1 MEANNQDEGSPGRTT
16 QMLMQM
22 MIQMSEQL
30 QNMQAN
36 QQTLRAEREADRDE
50 MRTQIRNMQSAIATP
65 TTTPQPQPPAPRV
78 AGPEPRRSSSPEN
91 APAKKK
97 PTLPNPPKFDGTRRN
112 FRPWYLEMRAKL
124 LHDCGTFRNDQER
137 FAYIYARLEGTAQNM
152 AAAYFEQ
159 GGSNNSQSPDQFLDY
174 LNRRYGDPNAKARA
188 LDRLRAL
195 RQRHDE
201 SFATF
206 FPKFEKE
213 LADSGGG
220 SWVDAVQINYL
231 EGALNG
237 KLKDRLISVPN
248 LPTDFNSYAELL
260 LTIGSRLD
268 SRDYQARQERR
279 NPTPTNQEAQP
290 DRTARRESP
299 DRMDWEATK
308 GPRERPA
315 GKPERSAGK
324 PERPQQRTKTARIEP
339 RKKGKQGQDDEAG
352 SHRRQEHQQ
361 ALKEWKEF
369 EDQMDS
375 PPMYVNIGINREHY
389 STVFVDSGCLCYGT
403 INEAFARKLR
413 LPRIPIKPRT
423 LDEVI
428 TSLPGAIRSVTYADI
443 DIDGY
448 RKKRA
453 FFYIIPGQDEDVI
466 LGRTW
471 MNLEDVTIYPS
482 RGLLHIGSQDHWVKE
497 RDPNRRERYELYGQS
512 ASTFAGLVRRARKET
527 QERQE
532 KPDPRR
538 LRVFS
543 ASLADIEKA
552 LAPKKRSDARDR
564 LPTHYHEY
572 LSVFDRAQADRLP
585 PHRPGSDHKI
595 LLEKDGN
602 GKEEEPP
609 WGPLY
614 GMSREELIVLRRTLT
629 ELLDKGFIRAS
640 SSPASA
646 PVLFVRKPGG
656 GLRFCVDY
664 RGLNA
669 ITKKDRYPLPLI
681 EETLRSLSKAKWLT
695 KLDVIAAFHKVR
707 IEEGD
712 EWKTA
717 FRTRY
722 GLYEWLVTP
731 FGLTGAP
738 ATFQRYI
745 NHTLREFLDEFCSAY
760 IDDILIYSSGSLADH
775 RKKVKQVLARLR
787 DAGLQIDIDKCEFEA
802 TSVKYLG
809 FIVEA
814 GKGIR
819 VDPEKVRAIQEWQSP
834 RSARA
839 VRSFLGFANY
849 YRQFI
854 PKFSNIASPLTA
866 LTKKDAAFA
875 WSNECQAAFEELKLR
890 LISAPILAQWDPDRE
905 TVVETDSSGYV
916 TGGALAQRSDDG
928 LMRPVAFFSK
938 KCTPAECN
946 YPIHDKELLA
956 IMRCLEHWDAELRSV
971 ESFTVL
977 TDHLNLRYFTK
988 KQPLSERQAR
998 WAEMLSRYNFT
1009 IVHRPGKDAAVP
1021 DALSRREQDM
1031 PHSAED
1037 ERLRGRR
1044 IQLLEP
1050 AKGGGLVTRVKS
1062 GYISKGDTDQPGDA
1076 TAEQD
1081 ESVENPFTEPEI
1093 QELWKEGLKQHNRYW
1108 LIRNAVQEGERRL
1121 PSQWGLPVMLSEC
1134 SIDEGQRLCW
1144 RERIWVP
1151 NHEPLRTRLMQDT
1164 HDSALAGHPG
1174 RDMLK
1179 SLLARRF
1186 YWPGLDADAR
1196 QFVRNCDACGRSNVW
1211 REKRRGLLKP
1221 LPVPERIW
1229 SELSIDF
1236 VTELPPTKS
1245 NGSTN
1250 MMVLTDRLSKSVVL
1264 ESLKDITAETTARA
1278 LMRNVLQHHGIPAA
1292 IVTDRGTQF
1301 TSRMWKRLCE
1311 LLRIKQRL
1319 STAWH
1324 PETDGATER
1333 ANQEVERYIRI
1344 FTTYA
1349 QDDWDELLPAAAM
1362 ALNNRTATSTGLT
1375 PFFFTHGYHLEPVQV
1390 KEALRPDGKS
1400 PVAKA
1405 EGIVRRFQEA
1415 TEWAQAAMASAQER
1429 QEDNANTRRQPS
1441 DQYKPG
1447 DKVWL
1452 RLRNI
1457 RSKRPSKKL
1466 DWLAGKY
1473 TVLETVGSHA
1483 CRLDTPPG
1491 VHNVFHVSLLRLAA
1505 DDPLPSQTSDDYR
1518 PPAILTDD
1526 GELWEVEEICGHK
1539 KNFAQDIA
1547 KIEVGKN
1554 WPYSFVRRNRD
1565 KLGCTWFDGLDM
1577 ARRKADS
1584 ASRYKDYF
1592 ELIRTKIAKYN
1603 ILPCN
1608 TYNVDEKGFLLGVI
1622 NRTKRVFSL
1631 NVKKQGKLLGAAQDG
1646 NRSWIT
1652 FLACICQDM
1661 TSLPPFLIYQGKP
1674 GQVQD
1679 SWLTEFEPE
1688 HQSAFF
1694 TTSETGWTNHE
1705 LGKEWLTSV
1714 FDRFTKAKARNGR
1727 DYRLLIT
1734 DGHSSHVN
1742 MDFLEWCDQHRI
1754 IVAVFPPH
1762 STHRLQP
1769 LDVSLFSPLS
1779 TAYTKQLIQ
1788 WTAKTQGLINLSKR
1802 EFWTLFWNAFAAS
1815 FSVENIV
1822 SGWERTGLLP
1832 LDPEVVLSQIT
1843 AKTRDDSDTG
1853 GDSAESLA
1861 LQRPTARDLRRLVD
1875 KAVDHS
1881 SSDAGRSSRRLKST
1895 LESLQSEVELL
1906 RYENQGLRETI
1917 IHEKQRRQRGKALKD
1932 YLFDRTDPNS
1942 AQIFSP
1948 AKVAQARV
1956 KKAEMEAQK
1965 KEEALRKEAQK
1976 IQRQQKAAE
1985 QKALALEKR
1994 RQKMTEMESKRQ
2006 KKEARKQEREARR
2019 QVRQEL
2025 ERHSQEMACE
2035 MQHEQQAA
2043 SEGAAGSIA
2052 GTGSTKQQRKS
2063 EGNNDSGAYNTC
2075 EKTVFGL

>member
-1 MEANNQDEGSPGRTT
+1 MASQLLIGPGLTCIRSLYKSGDYSDFKIVCGDDKHAVHKAVVCPRSKALADMKPDQDGIILRDDNPQAVGLMIHYLYHLDYPAVQWQKEANAVGG
-16 QMLMQM
+16 
-22 MIQMSEQL
+22 
-30 QNMQAN
+30 QA
-36 QQTLRAEREADRDE
+36 A
-50 MRTQIRNMQSAIATP
+50 S
-65 TTTPQPQPPAPRV
+65 PAPSVMNGANHEANLV
-78 AGPEPRRSSSPEN
+78 ANGNIQSLKTMDYSTEKEQFIDTTSKAADAIDEPMLKLSKKS
-91 APAKKK
+91 KKK
-97 PTLPNPPKFDGTRRN
+97 KRNTITESEPETKSVPNLTVHASGKFEKEIEQHWDTDDFLKAAQEAYTSTDRSDRTMRDAVLNAIKVHPELLESNATTSTADQCDSTRASTQYHIGNRTSEEEPTIPDPKLFDGNRRN
-112 FRPWYLEMRAKL
+112 FRAWQLAMESKL
-124 LHDCGTFRNDQER
+124 RVDGPALGGSADR
-137 FAYIYARLEGTAQNM
+137 FVYISARLDQTPQGM
-152 AAAYFEQ
+152 AAAFFEK
-159 GGSNNSQSPDQFLDY
+159 GGADGSHDPGQFMEY
-174 LNRRYGDPNAKARA
+174 LASCYGDPNIKQRA
-188 LDRLRAL
+188 LSRLETMRQGDR
-195 RQRHDE
+195 E
-201 SFATF
+201 TFAAF
-206 FPKFEKE
+206 LPKFERE
-213 LADSGGG
+213 LADSGGA
-220 SWVDAVQINYL
+220 SWEDSVRIN
-231 EGALNG
+231 ALKRVINRE
-237 KLKDRLISVPN
+237 LRSHLIGQLN
-248 LPTDFNSYAELL
+248 LPTTYPGYVNALQSLGANLDEHYFH
-260 LTIGSRLD
+260 SRNQTNGQKQQ
-268 SRDYQARQERR
+268 QARPERAVER
-279 NPTPTNQEAQP
+279 KNP
-290 DRTARRESP
+290 DL
-299 DRMDWEATK
+299 MDWEPTK
-308 GPRERPA
+308 VGKHASRGDQERKMRGPLGQRV
-315 GKPERSAGK
+315 GKLEAP
-324 PERPQQRTKTARIEP
+324 
-339 RKKGKQGQDDEAG
+339 GQN
-352 SHRRQEHQQ
+352 RRQEHQQ

-428 TSLPGAIRSVTYADI
+428 TSLPGAIRAVTYADI

-482 RGLLHIGSQDHWVKE
+482 KGLLHIGSQDHWVKE

-532 KPDPRR
+532 TQDPRR

-572 LSVFDRAQADRLP
+572 LSVFDRTQADRLP

-595 LLEKDGN
+595 VLEKDGS

-609 WGPLY
+609 
-614 GMSREELIVLRRTLT
+614 TLT

-819 VDPEKVRAIQEWQSP
+819 VDPEKVRAIQEWEAP

-854 PKFSNIASPLTA
+854 PRFSNIASPLTA
-866 LTKKDAAFA
+866 LTKKDATFA
-875 WSNECQAAFEELKLR
+875 WSNECQTAFEELKLR

-905 TVVETDSSGYV
+905 TVVETDSNCW
-916 TGGALAQRSDDG
+916 RSYD
-928 LMRPVAFFSK
+928 AWS
-938 KCTPAECN
+938 T
-946 YPIHDKELLA
+946 
-956 IMRCLEHWDAELRSV
+956 DAELRSV

-998 WAEMLSRYNFT
+998 WAETLSRYNFT

-1021 DALSRREQDM
+1021 DAPSRREQDM
-1031 PHSAED
+1031 PHSADD

-1044 IQLLEP
+1044 IQLPEP

-1062 GYISKGDTDQPGDA
+1062 GYISKGDANQPGDE

-1081 ESVENPFTEPEI
+1081 GSVENPFSEPEL
-1093 QELWKEGLKQHNRYW
+1093 QGLWKEGLKQHNRYW
-1108 LIRNAVQEGERRL
+1108 LIRRAVQEGERRL

-1134 SIDEGQRLCW
+1134 SIDAGQRLCW

-1151 NHEPLRTRLMQDT
+1151 NHEPLRTRLMQET

-1179 SLLARRF
+1179 SFLARRF

-1196 QFVRNCDACGRSNVW
+1196 QFVRNCDVCGRSNVW
-1211 REKRRGLLKP
+1211 REKRGLLKP

-1236 VTELPPTKS
+1236 VTDLPPTKS

-1250 MMVLTDRLSKSVVL
+1250 MMVLTERLSKSVVL
-1264 ESLKDITAETTARA
+1264 ESLKDTTAETTARA
-1278 LMRNVLQHHGIPAA
+1278 LVRNVLQHHGIPAA

-1301 TSRMWKRLCE
+1301 TSRIWKRLCE

-1362 ALNNRTATSTGLT
+1362 ALNNRTATSTGLS

-1390 KEALRPDGKS
+1390 KEVLRPDGKS

-1415 TEWAQAAMASAQER
+1415 TE
-1429 QEDNANTRRQPS
+1429 QPS

-1452 RLRNI
+1452 RFRNI

-1518 PPAILTDD
+1518 RPAILTDD

-1539 KNFAQDIA
+1539 KVGQEWKVLVKWVGWVRPTWEPVRFLSDTAALAQERCGTHLNKEQSDKKVAMVSKNPPPDERVVYLALKNVFKGQNAGARQNNAIRKLIKQFNSQEDVAYLIREHNFDGVCNSARALLCDEVFESTIKA
-1547 KIEVGKN
+1547 KIRFPE
-1554 WPYSFVRRNRD
+1554 
-1565 KLGCTWFDGLDM
+1565 LFDL
-1577 ARRKADS
+1577 S
-1584 ASRYKDYF
+1584 P
-1592 ELIRTKIAKYN
+1592 T
-1603 ILPCN
+1603 
-1608 TYNVDEKGFLLGVI
+1608 
-1622 NRTKRVFSL
+1622 
-1631 NVKKQGKLLGAAQDG
+1631 
-1646 NRSWIT
+1646 
-1652 FLACICQDM
+1652 
-1661 TSLPPFLIYQGKP
+1661 
-1674 GQVQD
+1674 
-1679 SWLTEFEPE
+1679 
-1688 HQSAFF
+1688 QSA
-1694 TTSETGWTNHE
+1694 
-1705 LGKEWLTSV
+1705 
-1714 FDRFTKAKARNGR
+1714 
-1727 DYRLLIT
+1727 
-1734 DGHSSHVN
+1734 
-1742 MDFLEWCDQHRI
+1742 
-1754 IVAVFPPH
+1754 
-1762 STHRLQP
+1762 
-1769 LDVSLFSPLS
+1769 
-1779 TAYTKQLIQ
+1779 
-1788 WTAKTQGLINLSKR
+1788 KR
-1802 EFWTLFWNAFAAS
+1802 
-1815 FSVENIV
+1815 
-1822 SGWERTGLLP
+1822 
-1832 LDPEVVLSQIT
+1832 
-1843 AKTRDDSDTG
+1843 
-1853 GDSAESLA
+1853 
-1861 LQRPTARDLRRLVD
+1861 
-1875 KAVDHS
+1875 
-1881 SSDAGRSSRRLKST
+1881 
-1895 LESLQSEVELL
+1895 
-1906 RYENQGLRETI
+1906 
-1917 IHEKQRRQRGKALKD
+1917 
-1932 YLFDRTDPNS
+1932 
-1942 AQIFSP
+1942 
-1948 AKVAQARV
+1948 
-1956 KKAEMEAQK
+1956 
-1965 KEEALRKEAQK
+1965 
-1976 IQRQQKAAE
+1976 
-1985 QKALALEKR
+1985 
-1994 RQKMTEMESKRQ
+1994 
-2006 KKEARKQEREARR
+2006 
-2019 QVRQEL
+2019 
-2025 ERHSQEMACE
+2025 
-2035 MQHEQQAA
+2035 AA
-2043 SEGAAGSIA
+2043 SEAEAVRHAADAIEHSVQGIRLNFGPCLRSIA
-2052 GTGSTKQQRKS
+2052 EAITASTLHAIGPFS
-2063 EGNNDSGAYNTC
+2063 
-2075 EKTVFGL
+2075 

>member
-1 MEANNQDEGSPGRTT
+1 MEANNRDEDSPGRTS

-22 MIQMSEQL
+22 MSQMSEQL
-30 QNMQAN
+30 QSMQAS
-36 QQTLRAEREADRDE
+36 QQALRAEREMDRE
-50 MRTQIRNMQSAIATP
+50 ETRSQIRAIQSAIATP
-65 TTTPQPQPPAPRV
+65 AATPHPPAPTITE
-78 AGPEPRRSSSPEN
+78 PEPRCSIPREM
-91 APAKKK
+91 APAKRK
-97 PTLPNPPKFDGTRRN
+97 PTLPDPQRFDGSRRK
-112 FRPWYLEMRAKL
+112 FRAWQLEMQSKLRADGL
-124 LHDCGTFRNDQER
+124 ALGGPPDQ
-137 FAYIYARLEGTAQNM
+137 FAYIYARLDQTPQAM
-152 AAAYFEQ
+152 AAAFFEK
-159 GGSNNSQSPDQFLDY
+159 GGPDGRFDPSQFMQY
-174 LNRRYGDPNAKARA
+174 LTGCYGDPNVEQRA
-188 LDRLRAL
+188 LARLEAM
-195 RQRHDE
+195 RQGDKE
-201 SFATF
+201 SFASF
-206 FPKFEKE
+206 LPKFERE
-213 LADSGGG
+213 LADSGGA
-220 SWVDAVQINYL
+220 SWGDSVRINS
-231 EGALNG
+231 
-237 KLKDRLISVPN
+237 LKRVINQELRTHLAGQLN
-248 LPTDFNSYAELL
+248 LPKEYPGFVNALQNLGANLEDLHFH
-260 LTIGSRLD
+260 SR
-268 SRDYQARQERR
+268 
-279 NPTPTNQEAQP
+279 
-290 DRTARRESP
+290 
-299 DRMDWEATK
+299 K
-308 GPRERPA
+308 
-315 GKPERSAGK
+315 
-324 PERPQQRTKTARIEP
+324 
-339 RKKGKQGQDDEAG
+339 
-352 SHRRQEHQQ
+352 QEHQQ
-361 ALKEWKEF
+361 ALIEWKQF
-369 EDQMDS
+369 EDKMDS
-375 PPMYVNIGINREHY
+375 PPMYANIGINREYY
-389 STVFVDSGCLCYGT
+389 SKVFIDCGCLCYGT
-403 INEAFARKLR
+403 VNETFVRKLR
-413 LPRIPIKPRT
+413 LPRIPIRPRT
-423 LDEVI
+423 LDQI
-428 TSLPGAIRSVTYADI
+428 STSLYGAIRGVTYADI

-448 RKKRA
+448 RKNRV
-453 FFYIIPGQDEDVI
+453 FFYIIPGQDDEVI

-471 MNLEDVTIYPS
+471 MNQEDVTLYPS
-482 RGLLHIGSQDHWVKE
+482 KGLLHIGSQDHWVKE
-497 RDPNRRERYELYGQS
+497 RDPNRTERYELSGQS
-512 ASTFAGLVRRARKET
+512 AATFAGLVRRARKEN
-527 QERQE
+527 E
-532 KPDPRR
+532 KEGKRDQRG

-543 ASLADIEKA
+543 ASMADIEKA
-552 LAPKKRSDARDR
+552 LAPKKRTDAREK

-572 LSVFDRAQADRLP
+572 LSVFDRDEADRLP
-585 PHRPGSDHKI
+585 PHRPGSDHRI
-595 LLEKDGN
+595 VLETDADGR
-602 GKEEEPP
+602 ERDAP

-707 IEEGD
+707 VAEGD

-787 DAGLQIDIDKCEFEA
+787 DAGLQIDIDKCEFET

-819 VDPEKVRAIQEWQSP
+819 VDPEKVRAIQEWEAP

-875 WSNECQAAFEELKLR
+875 WSSECQAAFDELKAR
-890 LISAPILAQWDPDRE
+890 LISAPVLAQWDPDRE
-905 TVVETDSSGYV
+905 TIVETDSSGYV
-916 TGGALAQRSDDG
+916 TGGALSQKGDDG

-938 KCTPAECN
+938 KCAPAECN

-956 IMRCLEHWDAELRSV
+956 IMRCLQHWDAELRSV

-977 TDHLNLRYFTK
+977 TDHLNLRYFTR

-998 WAEMLSRYNFT
+998 WAETLSRYNFT

-1031 PHSAED
+1031 PHSADD
-1037 ERLRGRR
+1037 ERLRRR
-1044 IQLLEP
+1044 HIQLLMP

-1062 GYISKGDTDQPGDA
+1062 GYVSKGDADQPGDE
-1076 TAEQD
+1076 TTEQD
-1081 ESVENPFTEPEI
+1081 ELVENPFTEPEL

-1108 LIRNAVQEGERRL
+1108 LIRRAVQDGERRL

-1134 SIDEGQRLCW
+1134 SIDAGQRLCW

-1151 NHEPLRTRLMQDT
+1151 NHEPLRTRLMQET

-1196 QFVRNCDACGRSNVW
+1196 QFVRNCDVCGRSNVW

-1236 VTELPPTKS
+1236 VTDLPPTKS

-1264 ESLKDITAETTARA
+1264 ESLRDITAETTARA

-1362 ALNNRTATSTGLT
+1362 ALNNRMATSTGLS

-1390 KEALRPDGKS
+1390 KEVLRPDGKS

-1539 KNFAQDIA
+1539 KVGREWKVLVKWVGWVGPTWEPVRFLSDTTALAQGEEKVDLD
-1547 KIEVGKN
+1547 
-1554 WPYSFVRRNRD
+1554 PL
-1565 KLGCTWFDGLDM
+1565 KLLS
-1577 ARRKADS
+1577 S
-1584 ASRYKDYF
+1584 AQKLSP
-1592 ELIRTKIAKYN
+1592 LS
-1603 ILPCN
+1603 
-1608 TYNVDEKGFLLGVI
+1608 
-1622 NRTKRVFSL
+1622 RVFSFFFL
-1631 NVKKQGKLLGAAQDG
+1631 SSPALG
-1646 NRSWIT
+1646 
-1652 FLACICQDM
+1652 
-1661 TSLPPFLIYQGKP
+1661 Y
-1674 GQVQD
+1674 
-1679 SWLTEFEPE
+1679 
-1688 HQSAFF
+1688 
-1694 TTSETGWTNHE
+1694 
-1705 LGKEWLTSV
+1705 
-1714 FDRFTKAKARNGR
+1714 
-1727 DYRLLIT
+1727 
-1734 DGHSSHVN
+1734 
-1742 MDFLEWCDQHRI
+1742 
-1754 IVAVFPPH
+1754 
-1762 STHRLQP
+1762 
-1769 LDVSLFSPLS
+1769 
-1779 TAYTKQLIQ
+1779 
-1788 WTAKTQGLINLSKR
+1788 
-1802 EFWTLFWNAFAAS
+1802 
-1815 FSVENIV
+1815 
-1822 SGWERTGLLP
+1822 
-1832 LDPEVVLSQIT
+1832 
-1843 AKTRDDSDTG
+1843 
-1853 GDSAESLA
+1853 
-1861 LQRPTARDLRRLVD
+1861 
-1875 KAVDHS
+1875 
-1881 SSDAGRSSRRLKST
+1881 
-1895 LESLQSEVELL
+1895 SLQSL
-1906 RYENQGLRETI
+1906 
-1917 IHEKQRRQRGKALKD
+1917 
-1932 YLFDRTDPNS
+1932 S
-1942 AQIFSP
+1942 
-1948 AKVAQARV
+1948 
-1956 KKAEMEAQK
+1956 
-1965 KEEALRKEAQK
+1965 
-1976 IQRQQKAAE
+1976 
-1985 QKALALEKR
+1985 
-1994 RQKMTEMESKRQ
+1994 
-2006 KKEARKQEREARR
+2006 
-2019 QVRQEL
+2019 
-2025 ERHSQEMACE
+2025 
-2035 MQHEQQAA
+2035 
-2043 SEGAAGSIA
+2043 
-2052 GTGSTKQQRKS
+2052 
-2063 EGNNDSGAYNTC
+2063 
-2075 EKTVFGL
+2075 

>member
-1 MEANNQDEGSPGRTT
+1 M
-16 QMLMQM
+16 
-22 MIQMSEQL
+22 
-30 QNMQAN
+30 
-36 QQTLRAEREADRDE
+36 
-50 MRTQIRNMQSAIATP
+50 
-65 TTTPQPQPPAPRV
+65 
-78 AGPEPRRSSSPEN
+78 
-91 APAKKK
+91 
-97 PTLPNPPKFDGTRRN
+97 
-112 FRPWYLEMRAKL
+112 
-124 LHDCGTFRNDQER
+124 
-137 FAYIYARLEGTAQNM
+137 YA
-152 AAAYFEQ
+152 
-159 GGSNNSQSPDQFLDY
+159 
-174 LNRRYGDPNAKARA
+174 
-188 LDRLRAL
+188 
-195 RQRHDE
+195 
-201 SFATF
+201 
-206 FPKFEKE
+206 
-213 LADSGGG
+213 
-220 SWVDAVQINYL
+220 
-231 EGALNG
+231 
-237 KLKDRLISVPN
+237 
-248 LPTDFNSYAELL
+248 
-260 LTIGSRLD
+260 
-268 SRDYQARQERR
+268 
-279 NPTPTNQEAQP
+279 
-290 DRTARRESP
+290 
-299 DRMDWEATK
+299 
-308 GPRERPA
+308 
-315 GKPERSAGK
+315 
-324 PERPQQRTKTARIEP
+324 
-339 RKKGKQGQDDEAG
+339 
-352 SHRRQEHQQ
+352 
-361 ALKEWKEF
+361 
-369 EDQMDS
+369 
-375 PPMYVNIGINREHY
+375 NIGINREYY
-389 STVFVDSGCLCYGT
+389 SKVFIDCGCLCYGT
-403 INEAFARKLR
+403 VNETFVRKLR
-413 LPRIPIKPRT
+413 LPRIPIRPRT
-423 LDEVI
+423 LDQI
-428 TSLPGAIRSVTYADI
+428 STSLYGAIRGVTYADI

-448 RKKRA
+448 RKNRV
-453 FFYIIPGQDEDVI
+453 FFYIIPGQDDEVI

-471 MNLEDVTIYPS
+471 MNQEDVTLYPS
-482 RGLLHIGSQDHWVKE
+482 KGLLHIGSQDHWVKE
-497 RDPNRRERYELYGQS
+497 RDPNRTERYELSGQS
-512 ASTFAGLVRRARKET
+512 AATFAGLVRRARKEN
-527 QERQE
+527 E
-532 KPDPRR
+532 KEGKRDQRG

-543 ASLADIEKA
+543 ASMADIEKA
-552 LAPKKRSDARDR
+552 LAPKKRTDAREK

-572 LSVFDRAQADRLP
+572 LSVFDRDEADRLP
-585 PHRPGSDHKI
+585 PHRPGSDHRI
-595 LLEKDGN
+595 VLETDADGR
-602 GKEEEPP
+602 ERDAP

-707 IEEGD
+707 VAEGD

-787 DAGLQIDIDKCEFEA
+787 DAGLQIDIDKCEFET

-819 VDPEKVRAIQEWQSP
+819 VDPEKVRAIQEWEAP

-875 WSNECQAAFEELKLR
+875 WSSECQAAFDELKAR
-890 LISAPILAQWDPDRE
+890 LISAPVLAQWDPDRE
-905 TVVETDSSGYV
+905 TIVETDSSGYV
-916 TGGALAQRSDDG
+916 TGGALSQKGDDG

-938 KCTPAECN
+938 KCAPAECN

-956 IMRCLEHWDAELRSV
+956 IMRCLQHWDAELRSV

-977 TDHLNLRYFTK
+977 TDHLNLRYFTR

-998 WAEMLSRYNFT
+998 WAETLSRYNFT

-1031 PHSAED
+1031 PHSADD
-1037 ERLRGRR
+1037 ERLRRR
-1044 IQLLEP
+1044 HIQLLMP

-1062 GYISKGDTDQPGDA
+1062 GYVSKGDADQPGDE
-1076 TAEQD
+1076 TTEQD
-1081 ESVENPFTEPEI
+1081 ELVENPFTEPEL

-1108 LIRNAVQEGERRL
+1108 LIRRAVQDGERRL

-1134 SIDEGQRLCW
+1134 SIDAGQRLCW

-1151 NHEPLRTRLMQDT
+1151 NHEPLRTRLMQET

-1196 QFVRNCDACGRSNVW
+1196 QFVRNCDVCGRSNVW

-1236 VTELPPTKS
+1236 VTDLPPTKS

-1264 ESLKDITAETTARA
+1264 ESLRDITAETTARA

-1362 ALNNRTATSTGLT
+1362 ALNNRMATSTGLS

-1390 KEALRPDGKS
+1390 KEVLRPDGKS

-1539 KNFAQDIA
+1539 KVGREWKVLVKWVGWVGPTWEPVRFLSDTTALAHGLTMAENKVKISPFKVDIA
-1547 KIEVGKN
+1547 AKEIERMQRKLQDTRLPGKEIVPGAGPRYGPTYEWAADLYDTWLRDFDWFAVQEEMN
-1554 WPYSFVRRNRD
+1554 EIPHFIAEVEDVNLHFVHARAENPNAIPLLMVHGWPGAFRWGLGKPNGDTDKPAEESLTKSRFFLFLAELFYSFSLAFS
-1565 KLGCTWFDGLDM
+1565 KLAILAFYWRMFKITNIRIPILVLVGTAIVW
-1577 ARRKADS
+1577 
-1584 ASRYKDYF
+1584 
-1592 ELIRTKIAKYN
+1592 LILR
-1603 ILPCN
+1603 
-1608 TYNVDEKGFLLGVI
+1608 
-1622 NRTKRVFSL
+1622 
-1631 NVKKQGKLLGAAQDG
+1631 
-1646 NRSWIT
+1646 T
-1652 FLACICQDM
+1652 FLAIFHCIPVQAFWD
-1661 TSLPPFLIYQGKP
+1661 TTIQGATC
-1674 GQVQD
+1674 VVN
-1679 SWLTEFEPE
+1679 
-1688 HQSAFF
+1688 QSAYFF
-1694 TTSETGWTNHE
+1694 GTV
-1705 LGKEWLTSV
+1705 LTHLIMDIAILILPIVQVSRLQLQRVQKFGVIALFMFGILVCIASV
-1714 FDRFTKAKARNGR
+1714 VILVESLNFNLQTEHMAYD
-1727 DYRLLIT
+1727 IT
-1734 DGHSSHVN
+1734 MIGEESS
-1742 MDFLEWCDQHRI
+1742 
-1754 IVAVFPPH
+1754 
-1762 STHRLQP
+1762 STHRLTDVEKEGVHFGVNSVDTYQESRVVITGP
-1769 LDVSLFSPLS
+1769 LRDGSSLPGQS
-1779 TAYTKQLIQ
+1779 QL
-1788 WTAKTQGLINLSKR
+1788 
-1802 EFWTLFWNAFAAS
+1802 
-1815 FSVENIV
+1815 
-1822 SGWERTGLLP
+1822 
-1832 LDPEVVLSQIT
+1832 
-1843 AKTRDDSDTG
+1843 G
-1853 GDSAESLA
+1853 GIHV
-1861 LQRPTARDLRRLVD
+1861 Q
-1875 KAVDHS
+1875 
-1881 SSDAGRSSRRLKST
+1881 
-1895 LESLQSEVELL
+1895 
-1906 RYENQGLRETI
+1906 RET
-1917 IHEKQRRQRGKALKD
+1917 
-1932 YLFDRTDPNS
+1932 T
-1942 AQIFSP
+1942 
-1948 AKVAQARV
+1948 VV
-1956 KKAEMEAQK
+1956 V
-1965 KEEALRKEAQK
+1965 
-1976 IQRQQKAAE
+1976 
-1985 QKALALEKR
+1985 
-1994 RQKMTEMESKRQ
+1994 
-2006 KKEARKQEREARR
+2006 ERA
-2019 QVRQEL
+2019 
-2025 ERHSQEMACE
+2025 
-2035 MQHEQQAA
+2035 
-2043 SEGAAGSIA
+2043 
-2052 GTGSTKQQRKS
+2052 
-2063 EGNNDSGAYNTC
+2063 
-2075 EKTVFGL
+2075 

>member
-1 MEANNQDEGSPGRTT
+1 MEANNQDDGSPGRTT

-22 MIQMSEQL
+22 MSQMSEQL
-30 QNMQAN
+30 HNMQAS
-36 QQTLRAEREADRDE
+36 QQALRAEREADRE
-50 MRTQIRNMQSAIATP
+50 ELRKQIRNMQSAIATP
-65 TTTPQPQPPAPRV
+65 AATPQPPPPAPAEPVR
-78 AGPEPRRSSSPEN
+78 PEPQRGNSPHF

-97 PTLPNPPKFDGTRRN
+97 PTLPDPLRFDGYRRK
-112 FRPWYLEMRAKL
+112 FRAWQLEM
-124 LHDCGTFRNDQER
+124 
-137 FAYIYARLEGTAQNM
+137 EGSFWLTPQAM
-152 AAAYFEQ
+152 AAAFYTR
-159 GGSNNSQSPDQFLDY
+159 GGSMGQRDPTEFLGY
-174 LNRRYGDPNAKARA
+174 LDRTYGDPNLAERA
-188 LDRLRAL
+188 LARLETI
-195 RQRHDE
+195 RQKDKE
-201 SFATF
+201 SFASF
-206 FPKFEKE
+206 LPKFERE
-213 LADSGGG
+213 LADSGSVTWSDEVKINALRRSINPELRTSLAHQLSVPKDYLGYAN
-220 SWVDAVQINYL
+220 AVQGLSASL
-231 EGALNG
+231 ESL
-237 KLKDRLISVPN
+237 RLS
-248 LPTDFNSYAELL
+248 T
-260 LTIGSRLD
+260 
-268 SRDYQARQERR
+268 R
-279 NPTPTNQEAQP
+279 NAPTPTRAPRKSNPQEEAS
-290 DRTARRESP
+290 RTGPSTSLLSANDE
-299 DRMDWEATK
+299 MDWESTK
-308 GPRERPA
+308 
-315 GKPERSAGK
+315 
-324 PERPQQRTKTARIEP
+324 
-339 RKKGKQGQDDEAG
+339 
-352 SHRRQEHQQ
+352 EHQQ

-428 TSLPGAIRSVTYADI
+428 TSLPGAIRGVTYADIDI

-532 KPDPRR
+532 KQDPRR

-564 LPTHYHEY
+564 LPTHYHEH

-585 PHRPGSDHKI
+585 PHRPGSDHQI
-595 LLEKDGN
+595 LLEKDGS

-609 WGPLY
+609 WGPLI
-614 GMSREELIVLRRTLT
+614 GFRGQIFSVQMLCNMKFALCATQDAH
-629 ELLDKGFIRAS
+629 ELLDKGFI
-640 SSPASA
+640 
-646 PVLFVRKPGG
+646 L
-656 GLRFCVDY
+656 DY

-681 EETLRSLSKAKWLT
+681 EETLRSLSKAQWLT

-745 NHTLREFLDEFCSAY
+745 NHTLRELLDEFCSAY

-819 VDPEKVRAIQEWQSP
+819 VDPEKVRAIQEWEAP

-849 YRQFI
+849 HRQFI

-916 TGGALAQRSDDG
+916 TGGALAQRGDDG

-938 KCTPAECN
+938 KCAPAECN
-946 YPIHDKELLA
+946 YRIHDKELLA
-956 IMRCLEHWDAELRSV
+956 IIRCLEHWDAELRSV

-998 WAEMLSRYNFT
+998 WAETLSRYNFT

-1037 ERLRGRR
+1037 ERLRGLR

-1062 GYISKGDTDQPGDA
+1062 GYISKGDADQPGDA

-1081 ESVENPFTEPEI
+1081 ESVENPFTEPKL
-1093 QELWKEGLKQHNRYW
+1093 QELWKDGLKQHN
-1108 LIRNAVQEGERRL
+1108 
-1121 PSQWGLPVMLSEC
+1121 EC
-1134 SIDEGQRLCW
+1134 SIDAGQRLW
-1144 RERIWVP
+1144 GRERIWVP
-1151 NHEPLRTRLMQDT
+1151 NYEPLRTRLMQET

-1186 YWPGLDADAR
+1186 YWPGLDTDAR
-1196 QFVRNCDACGRSNVW
+1196 QFVRNCDVCGHSNVW

-1229 SELSIDF
+1229 SELSTSDSG
-1236 VTELPPTKS
+1236 ES
-1245 NGSTN
+1245 
-1250 MMVLTDRLSKSVVL
+1250 VL
-1264 ESLKDITAETTARA
+1264 
-1278 LMRNVLQHHGIPAA
+1278 RNVLQHHGIPAA
-1292 IVTDRGTQF
+1292 IVTDRGAQF
-1301 TSRMWKRLCE
+1301 PSRMWKRLCE

-1324 PETDGATER
+1324 PDTDGATER

-1362 ALNNRTATSTGLT
+1362 ALNNRTATSTGLS

-1415 TEWAQAAMASAQER
+1415 TEWAQAAMASAQEC
-1429 QEDNANTRRQPS
+1429 QEDNANAQRQPS
-1441 DQYKPG
+1441 DQYNPG

-1457 RSKRPSKKL
+1457 RSNRPSKKL

-1526 GELWEVEEICGHK
+1526 GELCEVE
-1539 KNFAQDIA
+1539 
-1547 KIEVGKN
+1547 
-1554 WPYSFVRRNRD
+1554 
-1565 KLGCTWFDGLDM
+1565 
-1577 ARRKADS
+1577 
-1584 ASRYKDYF
+1584 
-1592 ELIRTKIAKYN
+1592 
-1603 ILPCN
+1603 
-1608 TYNVDEKGFLLGVI
+1608 
-1622 NRTKRVFSL
+1622 
-1631 NVKKQGKLLGAAQDG
+1631 
-1646 NRSWIT
+1646 
-1652 FLACICQDM
+1652 
-1661 TSLPPFLIYQGKP
+1661 
-1674 GQVQD
+1674 
-1679 SWLTEFEPE
+1679 
-1688 HQSAFF
+1688 
-1694 TTSETGWTNHE
+1694 
-1705 LGKEWLTSV
+1705 
-1714 FDRFTKAKARNGR
+1714 
-1727 DYRLLIT
+1727 
-1734 DGHSSHVN
+1734 
-1742 MDFLEWCDQHRI
+1742 
-1754 IVAVFPPH
+1754 
-1762 STHRLQP
+1762 
-1769 LDVSLFSPLS
+1769 
-1779 TAYTKQLIQ
+1779 
-1788 WTAKTQGLINLSKR
+1788 
-1802 EFWTLFWNAFAAS
+1802 
-1815 FSVENIV
+1815 
-1822 SGWERTGLLP
+1822 
-1832 LDPEVVLSQIT
+1832 
-1843 AKTRDDSDTG
+1843 
-1853 GDSAESLA
+1853 
-1861 LQRPTARDLRRLVD
+1861 
-1875 KAVDHS
+1875 
-1881 SSDAGRSSRRLKST
+1881 
-1895 LESLQSEVELL
+1895 
-1906 RYENQGLRETI
+1906 
-1917 IHEKQRRQRGKALKD
+1917 
-1932 YLFDRTDPNS
+1932 
-1942 AQIFSP
+1942 
-1948 AKVAQARV
+1948 
-1956 KKAEMEAQK
+1956 
-1965 KEEALRKEAQK
+1965 
-1976 IQRQQKAAE
+1976 
-1985 QKALALEKR
+1985 
-1994 RQKMTEMESKRQ
+1994 
-2006 KKEARKQEREARR
+2006 
-2019 QVRQEL
+2019 
-2025 ERHSQEMACE
+2025 
-2035 MQHEQQAA
+2035 
-2043 SEGAAGSIA
+2043 
-2052 GTGSTKQQRKS
+2052 
-2063 EGNNDSGAYNTC
+2063 
-2075 EKTVFGL
+2075 